1 MKIAPG
7 TLHKGFFSCLSLRC
21 DLCLWFRGDTYLAG
35 NRWFIGTQIIDFN
48 GKLPCLE
55 KHSVLR
61 AAENWSSGMRSDLR
75 PLCCNHLPGMAF
87 LSGTGA
93 QTQEF
98 SLTSLVIWPLASQ
111 RLYHPPSPT
120 SSCSFSPPF
129 SPLFHHISPVLFRRL
144 SQAPFHHSHALVHH
158 F

>member
-1 MKIAPG
+1 
-7 TLHKGFFSCLSLRC
+7 
-21 DLCLWFRGDTYLAG
+21 
-35 NRWFIGTQIIDFN
+35 
-48 GKLPCLE
+48 
-55 KHSVLR
+55 
-61 AAENWSSGMRSDLR
+61 
-75 PLCCNHLPGMAF
+75 MAF

-158 F
+158 FSHALFVTVLLSFLILSYTVFHFPSPAVSTTILIEMPDCINLQQS